1 MLWILKQSLVLPQ
14 SNGGWEKKKQ
24 SIYPEP
30 LFVLVWWSVWVT
42 VLLRIIHTRVGE
54 KTACLRFGCLHEYAQ
69 AEGHTEEHGAGL
81 GTWAGNSRVLTHARQ
96 QVTDRQPLR
105 WCSVSAG
112 KIISVCVEPYLK
124 GAQWL
129 PDADHL
135 WIFLFQEIG
144 SYRTTPG
151 IMNYSYRSSV

>member
-1 MLWILKQSLVLPQ
+1 MNFKTEPGATSIQRWLRKKSRVSIPSPCLFLCDEASESRCYWELFTHGLV
-14 SNGGWEKKKQ
+14 K
-24 SIYPEP
+24 
-30 LFVLVWWSVWVT
+30 
-42 VLLRIIHTRVGE
+42 

-96 QVTDRQPLR
+96 QVADRQTLR
-105 WCSVSAG
+105 WCSFSAG

-129 PDADHL
+129 HDADHL
-135 WIFLFQEIG
+135 WIFLLQEIG